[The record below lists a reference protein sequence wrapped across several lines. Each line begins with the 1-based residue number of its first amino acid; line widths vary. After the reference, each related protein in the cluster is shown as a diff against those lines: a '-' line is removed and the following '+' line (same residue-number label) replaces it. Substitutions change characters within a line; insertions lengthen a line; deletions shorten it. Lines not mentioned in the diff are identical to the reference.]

1 MWIWIDNFN
10 EIKLEKKFYQKLKKN
25 NVKIC
30 LVSPELVNVKRVKQI
45 KKIISFLKKK
55 NFKIDAV
62 CTKKPKLWSKLNAV

>member
-1 MWIWIDNFN
+1 MDHDLNKHQIGWSV
-10 EIKLEKKFYQKLKKN
+10 N

-62 CTKKPKLWSKLNAV
+62 CTKKPKLWSKLTAV